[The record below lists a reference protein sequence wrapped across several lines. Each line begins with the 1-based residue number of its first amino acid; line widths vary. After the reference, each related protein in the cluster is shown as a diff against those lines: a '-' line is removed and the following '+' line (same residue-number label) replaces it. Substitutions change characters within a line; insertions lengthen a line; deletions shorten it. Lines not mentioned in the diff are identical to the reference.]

1 MKPTSH
7 NNHREPLARYAHK
20 RRDNTHI
27 DEDTFHSSLRE
38 SNKFAKLLVRT
49 SAYASLPYM
58 AVRASTH
65 PCAPVRTYP
74 HPYTPVHTLT
84 DGCGRVRT
92 SCTAVYCCVL
102 LCTAASEAVPAAS
115 QSGGAGVNC
124 VRECPGRP
132 PGASPAL
139 KCKIQKSL
147 FSTRIEPVS
156 PELELPLFLVFLFRG
171 PGFESCSEFR

>member
-1 MKPTSH
+1 MHLVAKIWVFSRHSPSQT
-7 NNHREPLARYAHK
+7 PCG
-20 RRDNTHI
+20 RD
-27 DEDTFHSSLRE
+27 
-38 SNKFAKLLVRT
+38 KFAKLPVCT

-58 AVRASTH
+58 AVRANTH

-147 FSTRIEPVS
+147 FFQENRTGVARIGTP
-156 PELELPLFLVFLFRG
+156 PLSGLLIPRSWVRIVFRVPMNTYPTPHSG
-171 PGFESCSEFR
+171 